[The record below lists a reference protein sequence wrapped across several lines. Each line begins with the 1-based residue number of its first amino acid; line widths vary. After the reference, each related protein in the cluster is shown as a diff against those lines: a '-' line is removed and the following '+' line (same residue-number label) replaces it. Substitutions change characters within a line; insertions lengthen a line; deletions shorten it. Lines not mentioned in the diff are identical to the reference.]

1 MNFIEFK
8 KRLGAEPRSRDED
21 LEAARRSGPEFEQAA
36 ADAEA
41 LEDRLEAALRVPAP
55 GDLLARIREI
65 PDHPAA
71 TARSGGPRW
80 VAWAMAAS
88 VLVAV
93 GAASLY
99 WKQAQRYE
107 TVQDYV
113 AAHFEEDGEMVLS
126 RAVGFSSEERVHEM
140 MARIGHT
147 MDPALVESIRYIKIC
162 PTPDGRGAHMVV
174 HTDTGPVTVIYM
186 PGTTVRDGQ
195 QVVFDG
201 MHAELVA
208 LDHGSAAIIGAESQP
223 LDSARQVLRGM
234 IHPLQGSA

>member
-1 MNFIEFK
+1 MNFSDFK
-8 KRLGAEPRSRDED
+8 KWLGAEPRSRDAD
-21 LEAARRSGPEFEQAA
+21 IEAARRSGPEFEQAA
-36 ADAEA
+36 AEAEA
-41 LEDRLEAALRVPAP
+41 FEDRLEAALRVAAP
-55 GDLLARIREI
+55 DELLARIREI

-71 TARSGGPRW
+71 TARRRGPRW
-80 VAWAMAAS
+80 MAWAMAAS
-88 VLVAV
+88 VVVAA
-93 GAASLY
+93 GAATLVWNQS
-99 WKQAQRYE
+99 QRYE
-107 TVQDYV
+107 SVQDYV

-174 HTDTGPVTVIYM
+174 HTDTGPVTVIFM
-186 PGTTVRDGQ
+186 PGTEVRDGQ
-195 QVVFDG
+195 RLAFDG

-208 LDHGSAAIIGAESQP
+208 LDHGAAAIIGAEAQT
-223 LDSARQVLRGM
+223 LDGARLALQGA